1 MLQPLEGE
9 VGMAMSQ
16 PRLEQQAEFAAERAE
31 LATVLSSSLF
41 TRARSLTAL
50 LGYLCEK
57 YFRGE
62 AEQIKEY
69 TIAVEV
75 FGRSADFQQR
85 DDSIVR
91 VEIRRLRE
99 KLRQY
104 YETEGADH
112 ARRIHIP
119 LGQYAPVFTLRESP
133 VNSTADLAAAETETA
148 GDLAAGEVA
157 AAAGKAEKP
166 DPLEPGALT
175 EGTRAEQADE
185 PGGSIEIEAVSARP
199 SRVRAFVFRARWAL
213 AAGAV
218 LAATVA
224 LLSLWQSGSL
234 RSAAGGVSP
243 AGGMAASVAG
253 GPHSSA
259 AGATAAPET
268 GEIRILAGSSATR
281 HVDRAGKVW
290 VGDRFFTDGNTPRHN
305 LPFVYR
311 TADVELYQASRQ
323 GDFRYDIPL
332 KPGVYELRLHFIEP
346 LYGLEVQQGG
356 GETSRI
362 FLLTINDRTIPKP
375 LDIFSDAGGSR
386 TAEVKVFKDI
396 SPAADGQLHLRFISL
411 PNGKAMLSA
420 LEVLP
425 SRPGM
430 ANPVRFTARETSW
443 VSGDGKEW
451 LPDRHF
457 KGGRTIARPGAVAGT
472 DEPELYEMERFGH
485 FSYAIP
491 VAPGRYTVTLKF
503 AERFFGP
510 TNPMAN
516 GKGVGSRVFNVY
528 CNGQTLL
535 KDFDIYK
542 EAGGTN
548 RAVVKKFT
556 GLVPD
561 AQGKLLL
568 DFKPV
573 ANYALINAIEVL
585 DENWK

>member
-1 MLQPLEGE
+1 
-9 VGMAMSQ
+9 MAMSQ
-16 PRLEQQAEFAAERAE
+16 LMLQHRAEFAAERAE
-31 LATVLSSSLF
+31 LETVLASNLF

-57 YFRGE
+57 HFRGE

-85 DDSIVR
+85 DDAIVR

-104 YETEGADH
+104 YEAEGADH
-112 ARRIHIP
+112 ALRIHIP
-119 LGQYAPVFTLRESP
+119 LGQYAPVFAPRESSVEP
-133 VNSTADLAAAETETA
+133 GDDLADAETPTS
-148 GDLAAGEVA
+148 GGLAVGEAA
-157 AAAGKAEKP
+157 AAAGDAGAHR
-166 DPLEPGALT
+166 PLKSVALT
-175 EGTRAEQADE
+175 DGAGAERSGEQDGAGE
-185 PGGSIEIEAVSARP
+185 FKAATARP
-199 SRVRAFVFRARWAL
+199 LRARAFGPGTRWAL
-213 AAGAV
+213 AAGAG
-218 LAATVA
+218 LAAVVL
-224 LLSLWQSGSL
+224 LLSLWQSSPL
-234 RSAAGGVSP
+234 RSAAGHIGP
-243 AGGMAASVAG
+243 AGGLAASVTGA
-253 GPHSSA
+253 PPTVA
-259 AGATAAPET
+259 AGAET

-290 VGDRFFTDGNTPRHN
+290 VGDRFFTGGNTARHN

-311 TADVELYQASRQ
+311 AADAELYHASRQ
-323 GDFRYDIPL
+323 GDFRYDVPL

-346 LYGLEVQQGG
+346 LYGLDAQQGG

-362 FLLTINDRTIPKP
+362 FLLTINERTTLKP
-375 LDIFSDAGGSR
+375 LDIFSDAGGSQ
-386 TAEVKVFKDI
+386 TAEVKVLKDI
-396 SPAADGQLHLRFISL
+396 SPAADGQLHLRFTSL

-420 LEVLP
+420 LEILP
-425 SRPGM
+425 SRPGA
-430 ANPVRFTARETSW
+430 ANPVRFSARETSW
-443 VSGDGKEW
+443 MSGDGREW
-451 LPDRHF
+451 LPDRYF
-457 KGGRTIARPGAVAGT
+457 KGGRTVARPGAVSGT
-472 DEPELYEMERFGH
+472 DEPELYQMERFGH
-485 FSYAIP
+485 FSYSIP

-535 KDFDIYK
+535 KEFDIYK
-542 EAGGTN
+542 EAGGAN

-573 ANYALINAIEVL
+573 ANYALINAIEVQ
-585 DENWK
+585 DENWR